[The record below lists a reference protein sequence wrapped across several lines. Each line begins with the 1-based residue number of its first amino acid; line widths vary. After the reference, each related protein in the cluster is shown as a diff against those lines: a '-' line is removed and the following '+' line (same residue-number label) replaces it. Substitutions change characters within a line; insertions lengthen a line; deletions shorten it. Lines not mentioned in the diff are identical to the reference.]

1 MSYTEIEESPS
12 QHDVPI
18 LEATNST
25 ITRTRPITQVA
36 AIFMRLIIPVAILGI
51 GILAFMRLS
60 IEPPKEQAPPAEK
73 QAIRTR
79 LTELNVEDYQVVI
92 KTNGLVQAHNEVALS
107 AEVSGR
113 VISISESFEVG
124 AYFARNE
131 VLVELDRRDY
141 ETAVA
146 VAEANLL
153 GAEAALELARETYER
168 NEGLAAKN
176 GVSLA
181 VLKQSFA
188 EQAQASATLDTAKAQ
203 LEQAKRDLDRT
214 RILAPFDGRVLS
226 KNIGL
231 GQSIGPGAPLGNIFA
246 IDYAEVRLPIAGK
259 ELQYLRLPELS
270 TDEPVAVQLT
280 DAINP
285 ESTAVWDANIVRT
298 EGTLDVDSLELF
310 AIARVDDP
318 FGRETGKEPL
328 LIGQPVIAAIP
339 GATLKNVVKIPRIAV
354 RQLDQIYLVNRDD
367 QGELVLQG
375 KTLEPI
381 WTDEDYLIVRD
392 PSIKDGQLLATT
404 RIVYAPDGAKVE
416 EIPDIEDGIE
426 LAEPAESQDG
436 TATASTGSQ

>member
-12 QHDVPI
+12 HHDVPSPDVSQSSI
-18 LEATNST
+18 PPA
-25 ITRTRPITQVA
+25 RPITKVA
-36 AIFMRLIIPVAILGI
+36 AVLMRLIIPAAILGV
-51 GILAFMRLS
+51 GIAAFMRLS
-60 IEPPKEQAPPAEK
+60 VEPPKEQAPPAEK
-73 QAIRTR
+73 QAIRAR
-79 LTELNVEDYQVVI
+79 LAELKVEDYQVVI
-92 KTNGLVQAHNEVALS
+92 KTNGLVQAHNQVALS

-113 VISISESFEVG
+113 VISISESFEAG

-131 VLVELDRRDY
+131 LLVELDPRDY

-153 GAEAALELARETYER
+153 GAEAALELAQETYER

-203 LEQAKRDLDRT
+203 LAQAKRDLDRT

-226 KNIGL
+226 KNVGL
-231 GQSIGPGAPLGNIFA
+231 GQSVGPGAPLGNIFA
-246 IDYAEVRLPIAGK
+246 VDYAEVRLPIAGK

-270 TDEPVAVQLT
+270 TDQPVPVQLT

-310 AIARVDDP
+310 AIARIDDP
-318 FGRETGKEPL
+318 FGLETGQEPL
-328 LIGQPVIAAIP
+328 RVGQPVIASIA
-339 GATLKNVVKIPRIAV
+339 GSTLKDVVKVPRVAV
-354 RQLDQIYLVNRDD
+354 RQLDQVYLVNRNEDD
-367 QGELVLQG
+367 ELVLQG
-375 KTLEPI
+375 KTLEPV

-392 PSIKDGQLLATT
+392 PEIKDGQLLATT

-416 EIPDIEDGIE
+416 EIPDIADGVD
-426 LAEPAESQDG
+426 LTDSTESKDG
-436 TATASTGSQ
+436 TATASKGS